1 MCEICL
7 QYRCPAACPSYERDR
22 SKPSGRSWEFRQK
35 EWIPTERAVGEDV
48 KDKKIVRKIET
59 KREKERKGKER
70 E

>member
-1 MCEICL
+1 
-7 QYRCPAACPSYERDR
+7 
-22 SKPSGRSWEFRQK
+22 
-35 EWIPTERAVGEDV
+35 VGEDV